1 MKSIIIISNDTSYNL
16 QHPAPA
22 DPAPA
27 AAAPADPAP
36 AAAAPADPAPA
47 AAAPADPAPLAP
59 LDPAPESDIEEED
72 QDHGDVVNTF

>member
-36 AAAAPADPAPA
+36 
-47 AAAPADPAPLAP
+47 LAP
-59 LDPAPESDIEEED
+59 LDPAISILESL
-72 QDHGDVVNTF
+72 QRAGRCSPFPAASHGTAIPPTGTH

>member
-27 AAAPADPAP
+27 
-36 AAAAPADPAPA
+36 
-47 AAAPADPAPLAP
+47 DPAPLAP
-59 LDPAPESDIEEED
+59 LDPAPQSDIEEED

>member
-16 QHPAPA
+16 QHP
-22 DPAPA
+22 
-27 AAAPADPAP
+27 APADPAP

>member
-22 DPAPA
+22 DPAP
-27 AAAPADPAP
+27 
-36 AAAAPADPAPA
+36 